1 VWSRAGLLF
10 EEDVCVLTVIRAAD
24 ELLLILY
31 LSKSTACRDQVRT
44 SLAIELHESRVCVW
58 VSVQYEHVLHVN

>member
-1 VWSRAGLLF
+1 
-10 EEDVCVLTVIRAAD
+10 VCADSDTSGGRAAPYT
-24 ELLLILY
+24 LY